1 MGEALRVEFLQLLGR
16 LGRLGRLE
24 WALMTTLPPLQSV
37 VPFIPPTRAPNKDN
51 SPHSPSPGPLDLHS

>member
-24 WALMTTLPPLQSV
+24 WALMTTPPSLQSMF
-37 VPFIPPTRAPNKDN
+37 PFFPPTGAPNKDN
-51 SPHSPSPGPLDLHS
+51 SFPTSPA